1 MYLIGLALLFL
12 GGFALFLMHVTQ
24 SIPRR
29 WPWQPAQRH
38 EDPAAYRRWQ
48 LACAALAGLGGLAV
62 LADAI
67 AVLLLR
73 LAD

>member
-1 MYLIGLALLFL
+1 MYLIGLALLFV

-29 WPWQPAQRH
+29 WPWRPAQRH
-38 EDPAAYRRWQ
+38 EDPEAYRRWQ
-48 LACAALAGLGGLAV
+48 LAYAAMAGVGALAI

-67 AVLLLR
+67 AVILLR
-73 LAD
+73 LTH